1 MTQNESMERNPQAA
15 QMADESMVRTLRHQ
29 IEAIWPQESVL
40 YARYAL
46 PAGARILDVGCG
58 TGEATVR
65 LAARFPGATTVIGV
79 DLMPELLNV
88 AIHDHGAL
96 APRVQFE
103 QGDGFALRYATG
115 EFDLVVC
122 RHVTQLLPNPEI
134 LLAEL
139 YRVLKPGGWLH
150 VISED
155 YGMIHFPTRHGVDP
169 DQLWHRAVVPFTD
182 SQHTDARIGRRTLP
196 MLRAIGLEH
205 VNVRYLT
212 LDTETVPRATLA
224 GIFTAWRDGY
234 VEGLAAASGLA
245 PTDVRAMFNAILET
259 IADPAAYGVWQ
270 LPVLAGRRPA

>member
-1 MTQNESMERNPQAA
+1 MHESAHIDRNPQAV

-65 LAARFPGATTVIGV
+65 LASRFPGAAAVIGV

-88 AIHDHGAL
+88 ARRDHAAL
-96 APRVQFE
+96 APRVSFE
-103 QGDGFALRYATG
+103 QGDGFNLRFGAG

-122 RHVTQLLPNPEI
+122 RHVTQLLPEPEK

-139 YRVLKPGGWLH
+139 HRVLRPGGWLH
-150 VISED
+150 VVSED
-155 YGMIHFPTRHGVDP
+155 YGMLHFPPRDGVDP
-169 DQLWHRAVVPFTD
+169 DVLWHRAVVPFTT

-196 MLRAIGLEH
+196 MLRAIGFE
-205 VNVRYLT
+205 NVSIRYLT
-212 LDTETVPRATLA
+212 LDTESVPRASLA

-234 VEGLAAASGLA
+234 VEGLAEASGIA
-245 PTDVRAMFNAILET
+245 PHEVRAMFDAI
-259 IADPAAYGVWQ
+259 IATVNDPQAYGVWQ
-270 LPVLAGRRPA
+270 LPVVAGRRPA